1 MLVHGAIVP
10 PRAMLEAVDAVVRS
24 VPVPLV
30 ATAAPSRS
38 PKGRRGRLGR
48 HRAEP
53 EAVDEA
59 PPVLEHVPVKDMKL
73 PITGFGNLTRTDVHR
88 VTEALREGAA
98 EWRACSVRLAGG
110 TALDFP
116 GDWSVW
122 AKLDGDVEEIAT
134 IGRGVPQAVERL
146 GFFVDRRKFR
156 PMLSVATVTS
166 STTGPF
172 LQDVVDALEAFRG
185 DEWPVEVSLLKETFV
200 DGRPELVEFE
210 RIAPGA

>member
-10 PRAMLEAVDAVVRS
+10 PRAALEAVAAIVRS
-24 VPVPLV
+24 VPAPAV
-30 ATAAPSRS
+30 APAGPSSS
-38 PKGRRGRLGR
+38 PRGLRGRLGR

-53 EAVDEA
+53 DSVVEV
-59 PPVLEHVPVKDMKL
+59 PPALEQVPVKDMRL
-73 PITGFGNLTRTDVHR
+73 PITGFGNLTRTDVQR
-88 VTEALREGAA
+88 VIEVLRDAAA
-98 EWRACSVRLAGG
+98 EWRASTVRLAGG

-122 AKLDGDVEEIAT
+122 ARLDGDVDDLAT
-134 IGRGVPQAVERL
+134 IARSVPQAVERL

-172 LQDVVDALEAFRG
+172 LQQVVDALEAFRG
-185 DEWPVEVSLLKETFV
+185 EEWPVEISLLKETFV

-210 RIAPGA
+210 RIVPSG